1 VDLRAFVV
9 IGFGFLRAQAP
20 YEPPP
25 SAAILTLMSSPPEVE
40 IKFRIA
46 DIERLVE
53 RLRQLGFQQVT
64 PRTHEMNTL
73 FDLPGHPLRSR
84 GDLLRLRKYGETW
97 VLTHKSKSNERN
109 GPHKTRVETETR
121 VDNGERMEAILRA
134 LHFEPSFRYEKFRAE
149 WKAGDGHVVID
160 ETPIGTYGEIEGPP
174 EWIDSVA
181 CDLGIDR
188 KDYITETYAGLFLAW
203 KREGGSKAEE
213 MTFDEIGQQ

>member
-1 VDLRAFVV
+1 
-9 IGFGFLRAQAP
+9 
-20 YEPPP
+20 
-25 SAAILTLMSSPPEVE
+25 MSLSDEVE

-46 DIERLVE
+46 DIDRLAA

-73 FDLPGHPLRSR
+73 FDLPGNPLRDR
-84 GDLLRLRKYGETW
+84 GDVLRLRKYGQTW
-97 VLTHKSKSNERN
+97 VLTHKSRGKKHN
-109 GPHKTRVETETR
+109 GPHKTRLETETR
-121 VDNGERMEAILRA
+121 VDNGEKMEAILRA

-181 CDLGIDR
+181 RDLEIDR

-203 KREGGSKAEE
+203 KRQSGSKSEE
-213 MTFDEIGQQ
+213 MTFDAVGQP